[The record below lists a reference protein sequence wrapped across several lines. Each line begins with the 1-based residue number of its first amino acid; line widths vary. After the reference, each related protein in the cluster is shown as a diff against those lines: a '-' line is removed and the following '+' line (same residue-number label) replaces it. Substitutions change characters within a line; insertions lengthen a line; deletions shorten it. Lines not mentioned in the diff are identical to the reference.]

1 MHSSMPT
8 QLHTLVQVH
17 TKVREQLLRDFPGID
32 DETLVDT
39 LHGLS
44 DLRETLAE
52 VLRSAL
58 EDEALL
64 SALSTRLQAMRARQI
79 RLSARA
85 QAKRALVLKAMVGAE
100 LKSLA
105 EPDFT
110 AFVRR
115 GSKALEII
123 AEEMIPPEFWNP
135 QPPRLDRQRLLGTL
149 KEGATVAGAALS
161 QPQAQ
166 LSVRTR

>member
-1 MHSSMPT
+1 MHNSTPT
-8 QLHTLVQVH
+8 RVHSLVQVH
-17 TKVREQLLRDFPGID
+17 ARIREQLLRDFPGID

-52 VLRSAL
+52 ILRSAL

-64 SALSTRLQAMRARQI
+64 GALSTRLHEMRSRQT
-79 RLSARA
+79 RLSTRV
-85 QAKRALVLKAMVGAE
+85 QAKRALVLKAMVEAE
-100 LKSLA
+100 LKSLT

-110 AFVRR
+110 ASVRR
-115 GSKALEII
+115 ASPALEVI
-123 AEEMIPPEFWNP
+123 AEEKIPPEFWVP
-135 QPPRLDRQRLLGTL
+135 QPAKLDRHRLLGAL
-149 KEGATVAGAALS
+149 KQGARVEGAALS
-161 QPQAQ
+161 QSQTQ